1 MTSAGHE
8 AAAGGAFTLGLGILA
23 TVLGGLLVMDFR
35 GFARW
40 FLRGTEASSAGPRRL
55 PPWRRRPER
64 PERAGMLPLV
74 RVVGGIFAAAGLV
87 MLVLGIV
94 LLSGGEAGAPFT
106 RDDRFS
112 GPVAFVYPVMA
123 AVWLRQFWRPGG
135 LLATTWNTAGPGR
148 HILPVLRP
156 RPPPAPPPPAGYV
169 LLGSMALTAL
179 GLSTVAMMFSRTRRD
194 DGQDPAVDG
203 PPTASSNSAR

>member
-8 AAAGGAFTLGLGILA
+8 AAAGGAFTLGFGILA
-23 TVLGGLLVMDFR
+23 TVLGGLLVTDFR

-106 RDDRFS
+106 RETGS
-112 GPVAFVYPVMA
+112 A
-123 AVWLRQFWRPGG
+123 APWR
-135 LLATTWNTAGPGR
+135 
-148 HILPVLRP
+148 
-156 RPPPAPPPPAGYV
+156 
-169 LLGSMALTAL
+169 S
-179 GLSTVAMMFSRTRRD
+179 STR
-194 DGQDPAVDG
+194 
-203 PPTASSNSAR
+203 